1 MRGRRAGGMVAIL
14 LFCGLVAGACSGS
27 GSPSGDGHDH
37 VVATYVVVD
46 ANVSTSQL
54 TADAR
59 ELSTRLRT
67 FGDAGASVA
76 VRRRSVVVSGMSRLR
91 VPASV
96 LLATGA
102 FQLRP
107 VLCQAD
113 RYTAPAPGTIVGIVP
128 TACSSS
134 RYSLQAPNL
143 TVDTVTGSSNASAI
157 PPDPALS
164 SYPSTSATDNDA
176 HPDSTVLVP
185 AVGEGGARYL
195 LGPTALDDPAV
206 ASTRVTFQPEEWVVD
221 VTLTGPGATAWD
233 ALARRFFH
241 ELIGVDVDGRA
252 MSVSIT
258 EPSESVFTSFAD
270 RLQISG
276 NFGRQSAEA
285 LAAYLDSGPLTTPL
299 SA

>member
-37 VVATYVVVD
+37 VVAAYVVVD

-67 FGDAGASVA
+67 FGDAGRL
-76 VRRRSVVVSGMSRLR
+76 RRRQTTFGRR
-91 VPASV
+91 VGDEPPPRPGIRATRHRRFPAAS
-96 LLATGA
+96 
-102 FQLRP
+102 RP
-107 VLCQAD
+107 VPGGPVHSAGAGDHRGDCAD
-113 RYTAPAPGTIVGIVP
+113 GG
-128 TACSSS
+128 SSS

-195 LGPTALDDPAV
+195 LGPTAVDDPAV

-233 ALARRFFH
+233 MLA
-241 ELIGVDVDGRA
+241 GG
-252 MSVSIT
+252 S
-258 EPSESVFTSFAD
+258 FTS
-270 RLQISG
+270 
-276 NFGRQSAEA
+276 
-285 LAAYLDSGPLTTPL
+285 
-299 SA
+299 